1 MHEFAQL
8 VPIHGPAA
16 FECVGCHSDVV
27 DVPAGTLDFHDGTPA
42 AYLCGDCYGIAETS
56 SKFDSW
62 EALALYSLGGGDEDD
77 SCSSESWGY
86 LARYG
91 SWIFTEDTQGFVY
104 AYDYGTIE
112 KAEREFSRL
121 YDVGYGANDDD
132 AWVGFDHGYYHV
144 VIAGKAIGKYER
156 ESRALAAISLEA
168 RRTGCYPNAWV
179 ESERGGMARRDY
191 W

>member
-27 DVPAGTLDFHDGTPA
+27 DVPAGTLDFNDETPVV
-42 AYLCGDCYGIAETS
+42 YLCGDCYDIAVTS

-62 EALALYSLGGGDEDD
+62 EALALYSLDSGAEDD
-77 SCSSESWGY
+77 SCASESWGF
-86 LARYG
+86 LARFG

-112 KAEREFSRL
+112 KAEREFSSL
-121 YDVGYGANDDD
+121 YDQGYGADDND
-132 AWVGFDHGYYHV
+132 AYIGFDHGYYHV
-144 VIAGKAIGKYER
+144 VIDSKSIGKYDR

-168 RRTGCYPNAWV
+168 RRTGFYPNAWV
-179 ESERGGMARRDY
+179 EANYGLARRDY